1 MSGRGEPGG
10 HRDRGDMIGDR
21 LPEKTMFK
29 LITTVR
35 GGAVNAPAAY
45 VQYASAD
52 EAREAAKA
60 LMHEHQRVVRV
71 MIVEEP
77 SRFVE
82 WMDRG

>member
-1 MSGRGEPGG
+1 
-10 HRDRGDMIGDR
+10 
-21 LPEKTMFK
+21 MFK

-35 GGAVNAPAAY
+35 GGSVNAASASGRY
-45 VQYASAD
+45 SSAD
-52 EAREAAKA
+52 EARVAAKE

-82 WMDRG
+82 WMDRS